1 MGNKVLMK
9 KGRQETI
16 PDSFGKNKQE
26 AYKLGLKI
34 EEGNGFNPTSNPV
47 SV

>member
-16 PDSFGKNKQE
+16 PDSFYKDKQK
-26 AYKLGLKI
+26 AYRLGLKI
-34 EEGNGFNPTSNPV
+34 EGNDFNPTPNPV
-47 SV
+47 FV